1 MSDKYF
7 AIGSVGTFQPN
18 DEVVGLDDERLAELV
33 ELGKV
38 RVEQGE
44 DDEIKPIN
52 KMKFDELQDYITA
65 NGGQLGGDE
74 LKVDLITL
82 AQEIED
88 KLNDN
93 QE

>member
-44 DDEIKPIN
+44 KPKSNN
-52 KMKFDELQDYITA
+52 KKA
-65 NGGQLGGDE
+65 
-74 LKVDLITL
+74 
-82 AQEIED
+82 D
-88 KLNDN
+88 K
-93 QE
+93 E